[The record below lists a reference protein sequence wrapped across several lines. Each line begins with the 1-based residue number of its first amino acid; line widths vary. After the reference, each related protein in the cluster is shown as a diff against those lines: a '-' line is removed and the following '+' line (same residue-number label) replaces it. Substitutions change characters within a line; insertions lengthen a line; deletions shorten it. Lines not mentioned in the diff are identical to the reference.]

1 MRGGAGAVA
10 AVTGVLALSACSA
23 MLNLSITGGLDRPEV
38 TFDEGRRACVR
49 NLSVYERSDRAYAAL
64 WSIEAAGR
72 KCVMLRRVVYGQAPD
87 GFTVRT
93 PAVPLRADGVYEVMG
108 AGVTTHPL
116 SKAPWTGGARFHFRE
131 GQWRI
136 DETRAAAVS
145 TPQ

>member
-1 MRGGAGAVA
+1 MRGWAGAVA
-10 AVTGVLALSACSA
+10 ISGVLALSACSA
-23 MLNLSITGGLDRPEV
+23 MLNLNISGGLDRPEV

-49 NLSVYERSDRAYAAL
+49 DLSVYEKSGGAFVSQ

-72 KCVMLRRVVYGQAPD
+72 KCVMLRRVVYGQTPD

-108 AGVTTHPL
+108 VGVTTHPL
-116 SKAPWTGGARFHFRE
+116 SKVPWTGGARFHFRE

-136 DETRAAAVS
+136 EDARAGAVS
-145 TPQ
+145 VPQ